1 MIKAQESNEKYQ
13 MSWLINLK
21 NTFDNDKDVYYHYE
35 HARLNSKIGNWQID
49 KSLYECAVEYCK
61 KQHLEDIEFTHDM
74 SEIKTKSIREF
85 KEIIEDDPNEH
96 GNTGS
101 SNSSINKYNS
111 NLQIFQDSI
120 EELKRENQ
128 EIKEMIRLL
137 VQSVQKI
144 SNEKAHSTTC

>member
-85 KEIIEDDPNEH
+85 KEIIEDDSNEH
-96 GNTGS
+96 DNTG
-101 SNSSINKYNS
+101 SSINKYNS
-111 NLQIFQDSI
+111 NIQIYQDSI